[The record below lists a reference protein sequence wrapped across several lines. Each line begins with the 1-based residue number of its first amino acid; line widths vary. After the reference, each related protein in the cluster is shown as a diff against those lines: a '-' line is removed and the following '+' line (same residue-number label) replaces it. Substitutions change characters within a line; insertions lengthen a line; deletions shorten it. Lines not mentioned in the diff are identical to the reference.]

1 MKEDHPGGLKELAAP
16 LHGFCS
22 INTEQGQ
29 HPTTRSFRAPQHVFQ
44 SRNHSVALIS
54 PGLPLP
60 RAPPSPSWVP
70 CLYLDCPFSQFIPA
84 RPDIRAACLSL
95 VSKRETSARGS
106 KHKRGSTAILPGG
119 SKTRAD
125 PRLRAQ
131 ELNPRPVTSF
141 YRTDIGHR
149 TTWALPFLLH
159 FILAHLRLLI
169 ETLHKTHTPR
179 AKNIWP

>member
-16 LHGFCS
+16 LHGFRS

-44 SRNHSVALIS
+44 SRNHPVALIS

-60 RAPPSPSWVP
+60 RASHSPSWVP
-70 CLYLDCPFSQFIPA
+70 CLYLDCLFSQFIPA

-95 VSKRETSARGS
+95 VGKRETSARGS
-106 KHKRGSTAILPGG
+106 SIREEAPQSCLGFR
-119 SKTRAD
+119 KTHVD

-131 ELNPRPVTSF
+131 ELNPRPFTSF

-159 FILAHLRLLI
+159 FILAHLRLLN